1 MCRSNLTHSN
11 LGSPI
16 QAEFPQ
22 DPHPQ
27 IPTTHLCCR
36 TSLQEI
42 HQDCVWLNRS
52 CRCLPRER
60 GVTGVMS
67 HYCHVKNT
75 VGACWEFR
83 MSVPDASLPSVGR
96 MGGAHLWLK
105 IFRTTYCDK
114 KRGIDTWSIGF
125 QNKLYINI
133 VEWQLSLYHMTYLWH
148 TETKQKQKQSKR
160 HMLWV
165 QSDPDGLEK
174 TKSTCAHCWLV
185 HFVFIPT
192 CLQWAACCR
201 IKELYFNLFFF
212 LFFFKCYSCSWWWR
226 MAARGLASVNTYWW
240 RCWRVGQ
247 MWLKVRG

>member
-67 HYCHVKNT
+67 HYCHIKNT

-105 IFRTTYCDK
+105 IFSTTYCDK
-114 KRGIDTWSIGF
+114 KKGNWHMKHWISKQVIYKYCRVTT
-125 QNKLYINI
+125 
-133 VEWQLSLYHMTYLWH
+133 VALSHDVFVAYRDKTEAEAEQETYAVGPERSRWTGENQKHMRSLLARPLCFH
-148 TETKQKQKQSKR
+148 PHLSPVSC
-160 HMLWV
+160 LL
-165 QSDPDGLEK
+165 PD
-174 TKSTCAHCWLV
+174 
-185 HFVFIPT
+185 
-192 CLQWAACCR
+192 
-201 IKELYFNLFFF
+201 
-212 LFFFKCYSCSWWWR
+212 
-226 MAARGLASVNTYWW
+226 
-240 RCWRVGQ
+240 
-247 MWLKVRG
+247 